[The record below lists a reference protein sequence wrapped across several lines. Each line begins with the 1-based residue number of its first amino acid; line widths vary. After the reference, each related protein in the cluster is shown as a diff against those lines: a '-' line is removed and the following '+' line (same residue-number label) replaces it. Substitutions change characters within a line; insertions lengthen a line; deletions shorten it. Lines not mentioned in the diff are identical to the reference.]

1 MKTKT
6 LATGVKIVYD
16 KNGNIK
22 LLESPYYKEKKNNPV
37 RGSLLR
43 YAAYQLKQLLKTF

>member
-16 KNGNIK
+16 KKGNIK
-22 LLESPYYKEKKNNPV
+22 IVDSPYYKEKKNNPV